1 MHDFIFNSKPSDI
14 SEMFYCL
21 KGKED
26 FIDTNGNPRVSD
38 KDSDI
43 IAAKCIQNKKSKS
56 FQAASNN
63 YSYYIRTTPN
73 AALFNPIEKLSPI
86 KDKRQFD
93 FIDSTCKDKWMF
105 VEVGKTTF
113 DKYIKFLVTKN
124 ISWLKEANRDLK

>member
-1 MHDFIFNSKPSDI
+1 MSDFIFRSKPLDI
-14 SEMFYCL
+14 PEIFYCV

-26 FIDTNGNPRVSD
+26 FIDEEGNPRLSD
-38 KDSDI
+38 KDSNH

-56 FQAASNN
+56 FQTAVNN

-73 AALFNPIEKLSPI
+73 SDLFNPIDKLSPI

-93 FIDSTCKDKWMF
+93 FVDNTCKDKWVF

>member
-1 MHDFIFNSKPSDI
+1 MHDFIFNSKPSEI

-21 KGKED
+21 TGQED
-26 FIDTNGNPRVSD
+26 FIDDEGNPRLSD
-38 KDSDI
+38 KDSDN
-43 IAAKCIQNKKSKS
+43 IAAKCVRNKKPKS
-56 FQAASNN
+56 FQNAINH

-73 AALFNPIEKLSPI
+73 SDLFNPINRLSPI

-93 FIDSTCKDKWMF
+93 FVDSTCKNKWMF
-105 VEVGKTTF
+105 IEVGKTTF

>member
-1 MHDFIFNSKPSDI
+1 MSDFIFSAKPTEI
-14 SEMFYCL
+14 AEMFYCL

-26 FIDTNGNPRVSD
+26 FIDDDGNPRILD
-38 KDSDI
+38 KESNKI
-43 IAAKCIQNKKSKS
+43 VAKCIQNKKTKT
-56 FQAASNN
+56 FQTSSNN

-73 AALFNPIEKLSPI
+73 ASLFNPIETLSPI

-105 VEVGKTTF
+105 IEVGKTTF

-124 ISWLKEANRDLK
+124 ISWLKEANRDIK

>member
-26 FIDTNGNPRVSD
+26 FVDSDGNPRVSD
-38 KDSDI
+38 KDSDT

-124 ISWLKEANRDLK
+124 ISWLKEAKRDLK

>member
-26 FIDTNGNPRVSD
+26 FIDIDGNPRVSD